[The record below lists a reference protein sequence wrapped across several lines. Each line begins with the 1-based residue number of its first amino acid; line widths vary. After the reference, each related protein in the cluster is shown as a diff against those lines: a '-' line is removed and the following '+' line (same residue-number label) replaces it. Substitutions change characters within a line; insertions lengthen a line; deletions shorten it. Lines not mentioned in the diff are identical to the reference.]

1 MTSIRKFDI
10 RNIDTKAAAEKGLE
24 FELIWQDEPLGIK
37 ISVVGAGSDV
47 YKKHKAV
54 VDGKIA
60 TADKR
65 GKPLNDEEKNDLYVR
80 LAANCTKSWKD
91 MVLDGEDVVS
101 QLKTLLQFIQ
111 SFLGLVLKL
120 LHKSTTLLRW
130 WETWTLPRAN

>member
-47 YKKHKAV
+47 FKKHKGV
-54 VDGKIA
+54 VGGKIA

-91 MVLDGEDVVS
+91 MVLDGEDVVFS
-101 QLKTLLQFIQ
+101 TENALAVYTEFPWIGTQVIAQIYNIVEMVGNVDTT
-111 SFLGLVLKL
+111 
-120 LHKSTTLLRW
+120 KS
-130 WETWTLPRAN
+130 

>member
-37 ISVVGAGSDV
+37 ISVVDADSDV

-91 MVLDGEDVVS
+91 MVLDGEDVVFS
-101 QLKTLLQFIQ
+101 TENALAVYTEFPWIGTQVIAQIYNIVEMVGNVDTT
-111 SFLGLVLKL
+111 
-120 LHKSTTLLRW
+120 KS
-130 WETWTLPRAN
+130 

>member
-24 FELIWQDEPLGIK
+24 FELIWQDELLGIK

-65 GKPLNDEEKNDLYVR
+65 GKPLNDEEKNYLYVR

-91 MVLDGEDVVS
+91 MVLDGEDVVFS
-101 QLKTLLQFIQ
+101 TENALAVYTEFPWIGTQVIAQIYNIVEMVGNVDTT
-111 SFLGLVLKL
+111 
-120 LHKSTTLLRW
+120 KS
-130 WETWTLPRAN
+130 